1 MADEEDELV
10 DDAEIEDDEELAD
23 DDDEDL
29 DLDEDFEEDDEL
41 VDDEL
46 DEEEADDGRSETPGR
61 IQPRRSDEFLC
72 QSCFILKPRAQ
83 LAEGETDLCVDCV

>member
-1 MADEEDELV
+1 MADEEE
-10 DDAEIEDDEELAD
+10 EIDEEEI
-23 DDDEDL
+23 DDEDL
-29 DLDEDFEEDDEL
+29 DDEDEDD
-41 VDDEL
+41 DDES
-46 DEEEADDGRSETPGR
+46 DAQAGGGEGPGK